1 MIKRIGLSVVVIC
14 AEVALLCTPSFADTF
29 FDLTDGTSAI
39 SEFAGPYATV
49 DVNLTSSTTAT
60 ITFTSLTNSGNI
72 YLMGDGGA
80 AAVNVDA
87 PSFTTSYITGSNAG
101 TGFTP
106 GPFYT
111 SSGTEDGFGNFNLQI
126 DDFDGFGHSVD
137 TLGFTLTNNTGTW
150 ASSSDV
156 LTPNS
161 FGSFAAGHIFVT
173 NLPARESNVTG
184 VVTGFSANFADV
196 STSVPEPSSLMLLVS
211 GLVALF
217 GKKALH
223 RA

>member
-1 MIKRIGLSVVVIC
+1 MIRRIALSVVVIC
-14 AEVALLCTPSFADTF
+14 AEVTLLCTPSFADTT
-29 FDLTDGTSAI
+29 FDLTIGTSAI
-39 SEFAGPYATV
+39 SEFAVPYVTV

-60 ITFTSLTNSGNI
+60 ITFTSLINQGNI

-80 AAVNVDA
+80 AGVNVDA
-87 PSFTTSYITGSNAG
+87 TSFTTRCIAGSNAG

-106 GPFYT
+106 GPFST
-111 SSGTEDGFGNFNLQI
+111 SSGTEDGFGNFNLLI
-126 DDFDGFGHSVD
+126 DDFVGFGHSVD
-137 TLGFTLTNNTGTW
+137 TLSFTLTNNTGTW

-156 LTPNS
+156 LTPN
-161 FGSFAAGHIFVT
+161 FNGFIVLAHIFVT
-173 NLPARESNVTG
+173 NFADRQSNVTG
-184 VVTGFSANFADV
+184 VVSGFSAGFEENP
-196 STSVPEPSSLMLLVS
+196 TPVPEPSMLMLLGS